1 MAILILKHNALT
13 PYANLESAK
22 VGIIEKMATAQQGE
36 LWSAEYFTAASE
48 VVEETKGA
56 ILAFKGKN
64 GIVTFTDS
72 SVMSDEIKTALSEYY
87 TKEEIDAAIDSVVK
101 SAIGVVGGDGIVISG
116 EGTEKTISTNI
127 ELEIKTIEGKEMI
140 QLLDATDN
148 SKVLAEVDASKFV
161 VDGMLDSA
169 SIVTIN
175 DETELPEGVELPN
188 GKYIKLT
195 WNTDAGKSDTY
206 VAVAD
211 LISEHKVVAGED
223 VAGEMVIVATN
234 VVESTDENGIKVS
247 TVNVTV
253 NDSAVKSALDTKI
266 GKEDVLYSINNNIEE
281 TVNVSANSSTVAV
294 SNAVWSM
301 HLTSD
306 KNGVYELYKTDS
318 DSAIYSVDGSFY
330 LTNEADF
337 SHNNGELTVTYMD
350 NFGSYAMRTDVITID
365 PNASYYLKTTV
376 DADVLL
382 KYAENAS
389 YNTKESIEY
398 MFNTIEPLIDTKI
411 GKDDIIMGVEGGTR
425 VETLNADNSYRTT
438 LIEGDEWNVSI
449 DAPMGDVGTD
459 CNVYDELG
467 NKVITATYSYGGRF
481 QIKLEN
487 GILSAKS
494 YHDGAGSFMGP
505 QIEVTSGKKYS
516 VGFDSLYSRD
526 SVDATIVTT
535 DSTRNLVESIEYINN
550 NINNIVVD
558 VAQKLGRDEIVLS
571 WGNKQ
576 TQEPITLQPG
586 GRLRYNGGI
595 SNWEIEIYDESYG
608 TYNLINQN
616 TGETVYN
623 WLASGPYSKTIKFIH
638 DNGELKIIYWP
649 NNESEASETIISIDP
664 SAYYEVESVE
674 SNSGVA
680 TVTISNGAGESFNT
694 SNALN
699 YLNNEMKF
707 KADKTEVESKIGKD
721 DVMLPLGVTESTY
734 SLNVMGNNTFTPYV
748 SGNNW
753 KITVTGRE
761 SSYFLSK
768 EGQPQFMYFNSTS
781 ENPTYTYTHNNGTL
795 TVESGN
801 QPAIYQIDPTASYR
815 IVHEGGST
823 IEVVIEASSDLN
835 TKDSLAHLN
844 DTKANKSEVEDSLNQ
859 LRNNIDTKI
868 GHEDTML
875 SFTTLTEE
883 FTEELIGNGESEVSS
898 NLFAGGSYWVLDV
911 TLNNYGLLTLCNTNG
926 GEVVYNYNADG
937 PMEKHITFTCNNGI
951 LTIDYGFQPEQK
963 EINVYGEYHI
973 KLQSN
978 SIANIKLSYYNSS
991 NYTTKTS
998 IEYLNEQ
1005 IQNNTSNKL
1014 GKFDTVLSVN
1024 DGESNTE
1031 YNVEGAL
1038 DYLNSEIQ
1046 ALNIINCGV
1055 Y

>member
-48 VVEETKGA
+48 GVEETKGA

-87 TKEEIDAAIDSVVK
+87 TKEEIDAAIDAIVK

-116 EGTEKTISTNI
+116 EGTEKTISTNV

-148 SKVLAEVDASKFV
+148 SKVIAEVDASKFV

-223 VAGEMVIVATN
+223 VAGEFVVVATN

-253 NDSAVKSALDTKI
+253 DDSAVKSALDTKI

-318 DSAIYSVDGSFY
+318 DSAVCSVDGSFY

-449 DAPMGDVGTD
+449 DAPMGYGGRD

-550 NINNIVVD
+550 NINNVVVD

-571 WGNKQ
+571 WGDKQ

-623 WLASGPYSKTIKFIH
+623 WYASGPYSKTIKFIH
-638 DNGELKIIYWP
+638 NNGELKIIYWTY
-649 NNESEASETIISIDP
+649 NESESSETITIDP

-694 SNALN
+694 SDALN
-699 YLNNEMKF
+699 YLNNEIEFKANKSDVDTKIGKEDGMLSGGKNITSYTLDVNNKTTPYILSGDSWRVDF
-707 KADKTEVESKIGKD
+707 ESNKSYYDIKLVDSNGIDAYTFYGSGPYVGLGYLQYENGSLTSPAFENPSTLQINLNDTYQIVYLDTNPTDCYINVSVESDTLLNTQQSFIHLNNTKADKIDLDTKIGKD
-721 DVMLPLGVTESTY
+721 DVMLSLGVTESTY
-734 SLNVMGNNTFTPYV
+734 SLNVMGSNVFTPYV

-753 KITVTGRE
+753 KITVTGRD

-768 EGQPQFMYFNSTS
+768 EGEPQFMSFGSTA
-781 ENPTYTYTHNNGTL
+781 ENPTWIYTHNNGTL

-801 QPAIYQIDPTASYR
+801 QPSIYQIDPTASYR
-815 IVHEGGST
+815 ISHEDGST
-823 IEVVIEASSDLN
+823 IEVVIESSSELN
-835 TKDSLAHLN
+835 TKDSLTHLN
-844 DTKANKSEVEDSLNQ
+844 DIKANKSEVD
-859 LRNNIDTKI
+859 
-868 GHEDTML
+868 
-875 SFTTLTEE
+875 
-883 FTEELIGNGESEVSS
+883 
-898 NLFAGGSYWVLDV
+898 
-911 TLNNYGLLTLCNTNG
+911 
-926 GEVVYNYNADG
+926 
-937 PMEKHITFTCNNGI
+937 
-951 LTIDYGFQPEQK
+951 
-963 EINVYGEYHI
+963 
-973 KLQSN
+973 
-978 SIANIKLSYYNSS
+978 
-991 NYTTKTS
+991 
-998 IEYLNEQ
+998 
-1005 IQNNTSNKL
+1005 NKV

-1024 DGESNTE
+1024 DGETNTD

-1038 DYLNSEIQ
+1038 DYLKSEIE
-1046 ALNIINCGV
+1046 AMNVINCGV